1 MQLAL
6 LSTEESRFL
15 AASAPADSAF
25 ARALAAR
32 LAALLGARLRRPV
45 RLSPIAND
53 PRAAAPVAPDGV
65 ELVWDAQLDAL
76 WLEGRLGCRPVRAA
90 AGASAILGARLR
102 RSLHAA
108 LAEVWRSHTAALP
121 LGVLAFAVHADAR
134 CARIEI
140 RFPDSPGAMQRW
152 VQQTLQA
159 HATHH
164 AE

>member
-25 ARALAAR
+25 ASALAAR

-45 RLSPIAND
+45 RLSLIADD
-53 PRAAAPVAPDGV
+53 PHALAPVAPDGV
-65 ELVWDAQLDAL
+65 ELVWDDQLDAL
-76 WLEGRLGCRPVRAA
+76 WLEGRLGCRPVRA

-108 LAEVWRSHTAALP
+108 LAEVWRSHAAALP
-121 LGVLAFAVHADAR
+121 VGALAFAVHADAR

-140 RFPDSPGAMQRW
+140 RFPGSLGAMQRW
-152 VQQTLQA
+152 VQETLQA